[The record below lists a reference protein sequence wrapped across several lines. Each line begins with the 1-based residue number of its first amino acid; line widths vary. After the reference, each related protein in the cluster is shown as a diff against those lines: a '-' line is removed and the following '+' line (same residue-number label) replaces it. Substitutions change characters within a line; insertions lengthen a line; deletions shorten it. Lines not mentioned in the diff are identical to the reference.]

1 MNRELRRV
9 RRAFRRHAAVTK
21 FERARFIAHWLGYAE
36 QMLHEAELN
45 QDDPAY
51 RMARAEQSDLAR
63 KLENYIRF
71 A

>member
-1 MNRELRRV
+1 MNRQLRRV
-9 RRAFRRHAAVTK
+9 RRAFRLHAAVTK

-36 QMLHEAELN
+36 QALREAELN
-45 QDDPAY
+45 EDEPAY
-51 RMARAEQSDLAR
+51 RMARAEQSDRAM